1 MESSI
6 ITVPL
11 PWNGDD
17 LKVRLSADIDD
28 EGYVKVTV
36 LNEDND
42 VLGNGAIEKTCTDEK
57 LKITIIDLN
66 SISLNTEVKF
76 KFYLRNAIIY
86 SFSI

>member
-1 MESSI
+1 LESSI